1 MPIPSLWWAQD
12 DPCTFQ
18 KATAGKW
25 KWDWRHCEIRT
36 LLKCRLR
43 SLWIPAQVSCIIFYR
58 DCIST
63 SICMTLP
70 VLNRTKAHCCCQP
83 HFICPFADAGFFIGR
98 PEEHPSVDLLFPDTL
113 LFGLHDF
120 WEDKLRSGCF
130 SYPWQRK
137 RELLCRES
145 WFMCKLPVAL
155 YLLCPWRVHTQMKG
169 SVGQGWVCAGFSR
182 CRNDRVGD
190 VVKDYQTGSDVLLLF
205 THGVAQKNKIR
216 HTRGFCSVSAK
227 HHHSCTVSL
236 SSAFCIRSFAHL
248 SRHGNAL
255 L

>member
-1 MPIPSLWWAQD
+1 MRFFLSGVQKSIPLLTCCFPTHCSLACMISGKTSSDLDAFPI
-12 DPCTFQ
+12 
-18 KATAGKW
+18 
-25 KWDWRHCEIRT
+25 H
-36 LLKCRLR
+36 
-43 SLWIPAQVSCIIFYR
+43 
-58 DCIST
+58 
-63 SICMTLP
+63 
-70 VLNRTKAHCCCQP
+70 
-83 HFICPFADAGFFIGR
+83 GR
-98 PEEHPSVDLLFPDTL
+98 EKGT
-113 LFGLHDF
+113 
-120 WEDKLRSGCF
+120 
-130 SYPWQRK
+130 
-137 RELLCRES
+137 LLCRES

-182 CRNDRVGD
+182 CRNDRVRD
-190 VVKDYQTGSDVLLLF
+190 VVKDYQTGSDFLLLF
-205 THGVAQKNKIR
+205 THGVAHKNKIR